1 MFQTGK
7 RYSQAMRD
15 KVVCAEVETLRARP
29 DGAHV
34 TRAALRLHVLA
45 VAHSVHTG
53 HPEFLADIA
62 LERIM
67 PDATQAAIEL
77 WLAGLWERIDG
88 GYALLDAEFIDHMS
102 HQAAGHHIKSAQW
115 RLRTRAVGMCRRSW
129 RALNSESV
137 IPF

>member
-1 MFQTGK
+1 
-7 RYSQAMRD
+7 MRD
-15 KVVCAEVETLRARP
+15 KAVSAEVETLRARRS
-29 DGAHV
+29 GADI

-45 VAHSVHTG
+45 VAHTVHTR
-53 HPEFLADIA
+53 HPEFVADIA

-67 PDATQAAIEL
+67 PNATEPAVEL

-88 GYALLDAEFIDHMS
+88 GYAVLDREFVDHMADR
-102 HQAAGHHIKSAQW
+102 AAGHHIRSVQW
-115 RLRTRAVGMCRRSW
+115 RLRQRAIGMCRRSW